1 VLMPCR
7 RERRSDMV
15 ATVVLIGQVRLINRT
30 IKNSLG
36 LRRGAQAVDLAR
48 IRADVYLS
56 AP

>member
-1 VLMPCR
+1 MPCR
-7 RERRSDMV
+7 LERRSDMV

-30 IKNSLG
+30 IKNSVG